1 MLDFSF
7 SEDQELFRTNLREF
21 CQSKVAPSL
30 KEMEQKKE
38 IPRQLLRDM
47 ADIGLL
53 AMSVSPEYGGG
64 GLDAVMAG
72 IAAEELARADVSGAI
87 PAFFLIHNSWSY
99 LVDKYGTKKLKDEL
113 LPRIRKGEIFLGIAS
128 TESDMGSDLAAM
140 KTRLTRDGD
149 GYLLNGEKCY
159 ISGVREAGVWGG
171 GFVTLAKTTPEL
183 GTRGMTLFYLPLKG
197 VKGITTTFLEE
208 MGRDGISWGNM
219 HIDNVRIP
227 RHYVIGQENKGFYI
241 VHEGYEFARCLV
253 ALVCVGAA
261 SKSLE
266 NAMTYMKSR
275 KTFGSPIASHEGL
288 QFPLAEDYIKIEAAR
303 LLAYKALWMYQGEQ
317 KAGRF
322 QRFEVT
328 KAIAMAKAVAPT
340 WAFQAINDAMQW
352 QGAFGY
358 SKECPEQKAL
368 RGVRSF
374 SFAEGTVE
382 IMKLIVARELLG
394 REYISPSKKSD

>member
-7 SEDQELFRTNLREF
+7 SEGQELFRANLKEF
-21 CQSKVAPSL
+21 CQSKVAPRL
-30 KEMEQKKE
+30 KEMEQNKE

-47 ADIGLL
+47 SDLGIL
-53 AMSVSPEYGGG
+53 AMSVSPEYGGN

-72 IAAEELARADVSGAI
+72 ITAEELAGADVSGAV

-113 LPRIRKGEIFLGIAS
+113 IPRIRKGEIFLGIAT

-159 ISGVREAGVWGG
+159 ISGIKEAGTWGG
-171 GFVTLAKTTPEL
+171 GLVTMAKTTPEL
-183 GTRGMTLFYLPLKG
+183 GTRGMTLFYLPIKG
-197 VKGITTTFLEE
+197 TNGITTSFLEE
-208 MGRDGISWGNM
+208 MGRDGISWGNL
-219 HIDNVRIP
+219 HFDNVRIP
-227 RHYVIGQENKGFYI
+227 GHYVIGKENKGFYI
-241 VHEGYEFARCLV
+241 IHEGYEFARCMV

-266 NAMTYMKSR
+266 NAMAFMKNR
-275 KTFGSPIASHEGL
+275 KSFGRTIASHEGL
-288 QFPLAEDYIKIEAAR
+288 QFPLVEDYIKLEAAR
-303 LLAYKALWMYQGEQ
+303 LLAYKALWMYQEEQ
-317 KAGRF
+317 KSGKFA
-322 QRFEVT
+322 RFEVT
-328 KAIAMAKAVAPT
+328 KAVAMAKAVAPT
-340 WAFQAINDAMQW
+340 WSFNAINDSMQW

-374 SFAEGTVE
+374 SYAEGTVE

-394 REYISPSKKSD
+394 REHIVYGKQD